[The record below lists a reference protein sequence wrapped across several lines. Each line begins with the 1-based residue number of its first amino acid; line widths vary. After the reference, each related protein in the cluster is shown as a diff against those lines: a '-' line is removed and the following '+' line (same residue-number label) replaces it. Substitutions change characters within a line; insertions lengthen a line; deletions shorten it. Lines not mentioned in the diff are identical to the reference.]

1 MNFKPIRK
9 PSVFIW
15 VKPIRKPSVIYRLNP
30 CAKGGLTLKQNKT
43 IQDRVGLVLK
53 TKPNPLTCL
62 SVNLT
67 SKVLSL
73 ASSLCERF
81 RNARI
86 GDFEPLFSTCFPQ
99 SFPHAVFGGD

>member
-1 MNFKPIRK
+1 MFLK
-9 PSVFIW
+9 PSAKPLVFGS
-15 VKPIRKPSVIYRLNP
+15 VNPS
-30 CAKGGLTLKQNKT
+30 AKGGKSLKQNKT
-43 IQDRVGLVLK
+43 KQEGVGLVLK

-67 SKVLSL
+67 SKVLFL
-73 ASSLCERF
+73 ASSFCEHF

-86 GDFEPLFSTCFPQ
+86 GDFDPLFSTCFPQ